1 MESAAVTRDTVSAGF
16 GEKLVARPIDA
27 IIVGIAGGVARAIL
41 STGLGLAVSIVI
53 GVAYYTYFWSST
65 GQTLGKLAM
74 NLKVVKAD
82 GSGLLDVG
90 GCIIRYL
97 GYWILWHSLRARL
110 ALGAVGP
117 EKHDAWHDK
126 IAGTKVIKV
135 VK

>member
-16 GEKLVARPIDA
+16 GERFVAILIDA
-27 IIVGIAGGVARAIL
+27 IIVGIAGGVARAIF

-90 GCIIRYL
+90 GCIIRYVGYYISGIPLGL
-97 GYWILWHSLRARL
+97 GYLW
-110 ALGAVGP
+110 ALWDP
-117 EKHDAWHDK
+117 KHDAWHDK